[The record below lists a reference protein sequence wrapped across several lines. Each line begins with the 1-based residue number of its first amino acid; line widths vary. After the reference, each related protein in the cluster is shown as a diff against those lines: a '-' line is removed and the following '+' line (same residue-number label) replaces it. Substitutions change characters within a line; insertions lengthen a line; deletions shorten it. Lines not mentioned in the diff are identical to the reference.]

1 MTDFGSTVD
10 RIIERTGL
18 SRDEVLRRVRDK
30 QEELY
35 GFVTLEGAAG
45 MVGKELGVKNDERS

>member
-18 SRDEVLRRVRDK
+18 TRDDVMALINKKWDELEV
-30 QEELY
+30 
-35 GFVTLEGAAG
+35 VTLEGAAG
-45 MVGKELGVKNDERS
+45 MVAEELGVEV